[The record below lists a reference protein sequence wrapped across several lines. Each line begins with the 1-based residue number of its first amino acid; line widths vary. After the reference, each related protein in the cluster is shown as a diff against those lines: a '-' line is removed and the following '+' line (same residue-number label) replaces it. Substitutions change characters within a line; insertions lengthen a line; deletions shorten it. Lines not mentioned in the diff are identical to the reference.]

1 MGTISRHDSPETN
14 DLLGRAAGGERQ
26 ALGQLLER
34 DRERLR
40 RMVALRLDRRLQG
53 RIDPSDVLQEAQLE
67 AAERLAEFLRN
78 PTMPFFLWLRLIT
91 GQRLLALHR
100 RHLGAQQRDAGR
112 EVSLDRPGLPQATSA
127 ALAARLLGHL
137 TSPSAAAVRAEMKAR
152 LRATLDAMDPTDRAV
167 LVLRH
172 FEQLSTAETAQ
183 ELGISE
189 EAAKKRHVRALKRLK
204 TLLTSTSD
212 EPGEPGQ

>member
-1 MGTISRHDSPETN
+1 MISRHDSSETN

-53 RIDPSDVLQEAQLE
+53 RIDPSDVIQEAQLE
-67 AAERLAEFLRN
+67 AAGRLAEYLRD

-100 RHLGAQQRDAGR
+100 RHLGAQQRDAAR
-112 EVSLDRPGLPQATSA
+112 EVSLDRPPLPQATSA
-127 ALAARLLGHL
+127 ALAARLLGRL
-137 TSPSAAAVRAEMKAR
+137 TSPSAAVVRAEMKAR
-152 LRATLDAMDPTDRAV
+152 LREALDRMDPTDRAV
-167 LVLRH
+167 LTLRH

-183 ELGISE
+183 ELGISH
-189 EAAKKRHVRALKRLK
+189 EAAKKRHIRALKRLK
-204 TLLTSTSD
+204 EILTSTPGDPGGSD
-212 EPGEPGQ
+212 P